1 MCAGHGSKRS
11 HAHTSAAQRFLGTA
25 SPTRVARW
33 KGPCEQTWG
42 PVLFARWCLGRR
54 GAQPSL
60 PAVASVLAP
69 ADACVMKTRAGQA
82 LLEHGMSEG
91 LSGWGVPVGWR
102 APPRPGDCPSPN
114 PHMGSERANW
124 ASRGELE
131 KTEVKCRFHGMP
143 ILLLPNYLWSRF
155 ATAAL
160 CSVPVPRPACVGGT
174 RTEGDAV
181 DRLPCEVSPEGPFAS
196 SIPPQCL
203 ALSLLFPGYRWH
215 PFWGGRFWKGG
226 ACLGLKA
233 PSCWSRCVSS

>member
-181 DRLPCEVSPEGPFAS
+181 DRLPCECPQKVPLPPASHPNAWPSVCCFQATGGILSGEEGS
-196 SIPPQCL
+196 
-203 ALSLLFPGYRWH
+203 
-215 PFWGGRFWKGG
+215 GRVGH
-226 ACLGLKA
+226 A
-233 PSCWSRCVSS
+233 